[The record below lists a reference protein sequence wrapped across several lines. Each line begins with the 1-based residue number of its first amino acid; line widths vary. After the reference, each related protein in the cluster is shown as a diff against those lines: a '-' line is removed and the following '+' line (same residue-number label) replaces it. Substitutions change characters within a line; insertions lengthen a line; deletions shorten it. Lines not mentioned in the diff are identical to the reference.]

1 MNPVDVDPWAPSVPT
16 CLPNVP
22 LSRRV
27 LALAPDR
34 GFTDT
39 LAFALARSVSHRR
52 VERPPHA
59 AAYVL
64 RFADSSGLWFCY
76 PQMVE
81 VLPGAFVIYGARSLP
96 APAGMA
102 AYSER
107 VGWIRNA
114 GHARIEEREY
124 PGTVAFVINEDQTR

>member
-1 MNPVDVDPWAPSVPT
+1 MNPVDVDPWAPRVPT

-64 RFADSSGLWFCY
+64 RFADSSGLWFWRLRDLRR
-76 PQMVE
+76 P
-81 VLPGAFVIYGARSLP
+81 LA
-96 APAGMA
+96 AGTG
-102 AYSER
+102 R
-107 VGWIRNA
+107 HG
-114 GHARIEEREY
+114 GLL
-124 PGTVAFVINEDQTR
+124 